1 MTHSCF
7 DVSIENNI
15 AHIVLNRPEAFNAMP
30 RAFWNELPAI
40 VHDINDNA
48 RARVIVISS
57 TGKHFSAG
65 MDISVFTDG
74 DGVSAGGGDQYARA
88 ESFRQF
94 VLTLQD
100 SFTCLDHAR
109 MPVIAAIQ
117 GGCIGAGVDMVS
129 ACDMRYCTADA
140 FFSIHEINIGM
151 TADVG
156 TFPRLPR
163 LIPEGMVREMAYT
176 GRRLPAARARE
187 IGLVNEV
194 YDTHEAMMAA
204 VMATAAEIAA
214 RSPLAVW
221 GSKEMINYAR
231 DHTIA
236 DGLRHIATWQAGM
249 FHEPDLKEGLTAQ
262 AEKRPPRYDD
272 LLADRDV
279 I

>member
-1 MTHSCF
+1 VAHECF
-7 DVSIENNI
+7 DLEVADGI
-15 AHIVLNRPEAFNAMP
+15 AHIRLSRPDALNTFV
-30 RAFWNELPAI
+30 RAFWRELPEAI
-40 VHDINDNA
+40 ADLDRSA
-48 RARVIVISS
+48 TARVIVVSS
-57 TGKHFSAG
+57 TGRHFTAG
-65 MDISVFTDG
+65 IDLGVFREFGPAPGAEPGRT
-74 DGVSAGGGDQYARA
+74 RA
-88 ESFRQF
+88 ALMRTVEAMQE
-94 VLTLQD
+94 T
-100 SFTCLDHAR
+100 FTCLDRAR

-129 ACDMRYCTADA
+129 ACDMRYCTVDA
-140 FFSIHEINIGM
+140 FFAIHEINIGM

-156 TFPRLPR
+156 TFPRLPH
-163 LIPEGMVREMAYT
+163 LIPQGMVRELAYT

-194 YDTHEAMMAA
+194 YETHEAMMAA

-262 AEKRPPRYDD
+262 AEKRQPRYDD
-272 LLADRDV
+272 LLPARDV

>member
-1 MTHSCF
+1 
-7 DVSIENNI
+7 
-15 AHIVLNRPEAFNAMP
+15 
-30 RAFWNELPAI
+30 
-40 VHDINDNA
+40 
-48 RARVIVISS
+48 
-57 TGKHFSAG
+57 
-65 MDISVFTDG
+65 
-74 DGVSAGGGDQYARA
+74 
-88 ESFRQF
+88 
-94 VLTLQD
+94 
-100 SFTCLDHAR
+100 
-109 MPVIAAIQ
+109 
-117 GGCIGAGVDMVS
+117 
-129 ACDMRYCTADA
+129 
-140 FFSIHEINIGM
+140 
-151 TADVG
+151 
-156 TFPRLPR
+156 
-163 LIPEGMVREMAYT
+163 VRELAYT

-262 AEKRPPRYDD
+262 AEKRQPRYDD
-272 LLADRDV
+272 LLPARDV

>member
-1 MTHSCF
+1 MAHECF
-7 DVSIENNI
+7 DLEVADGI
-15 AHIVLNRPEAFNAMP
+15 AHIRLSRPDALNTFV
-30 RAFWNELPAI
+30 RAFWRELPEA
-40 VHDINDNA
+40 VADLDRSA
-48 RARVIVISS
+48 AARVIVVSS
-57 TGKHFSAG
+57 TGRHFTAG
-65 MDISVFTDG
+65 IDL
-74 DGVSAGGGDQYARA
+74 GVLQAFGPVAGAEPGRTRA
-88 ESFRQF
+88 ALMRTVQAMQE
-94 VLTLQD
+94 T
-100 SFTCLDHAR
+100 FTCLDRAR

-156 TFPRLPR
+156 TFPRLPH
-163 LIPEGMVREMAYT
+163 LIPQGMVRELAYT

-204 VMATAAEIAA
+204 VMETAAEIAA

-249 FHEPDLKEGLTAQ
+249 FHEPDLKEGLAAQ
-262 AEKRPPRYDD
+262 AEKRRPRYDD
-272 LLADRDV
+272 LLPARDV